1 MEGCR
6 AIGVNFSRVCSLI
19 FCFFLNDTATTEI
32 YTLSLHD
39 ALPIWPHRLP
49 TSFFPSLLERFP
61 RHDKTRLGRGRPK
74 FASIADARNG
84 NELIAT
90 ENQRQAGAAPRR
102 NAPLLEQILQRATW
116 PAGVQPQ
123 TLPAL
128 PQAHGDASRAQF
140 RDTQTPSFFG
150 LEL

>member
-1 MEGCR
+1 MIR
-6 AIGVNFSRVCSLI
+6 RPPRSTLFPY
-19 FCFFLNDTATTEI
+19 TT
-32 YTLSLHD
+32 L
-39 ALPIWPHRLP
+39 
-49 TSFFPSLLERFP
+49 FPSLLERFP

-90 ENQRQAGAAPRR
+90 ENQRQAGAVPRR

-128 PQAHGDASRAQF
+128 PQAHGDAPRAQF

-150 LEL
+150 LELQHSAERKHGQGGSPIPDFAEVSLERFPGAPPG